1 MRKLTIM
8 TYFFLFLFYFSLF
21 FAATVNFS
29 WYQEENVQDNEKL
42 MKEFSDAEI
51 LAIQEEKECGE
62 EDDYDKRR

>member
-1 MRKLTIM
+1 MRKSTIM